1 MKPALFDYVRPESLS
16 DALALLRDDDS
27 ATIIAGGQSL
37 LPMLNLRV
45 TAAEKLIDISRLHSL
60 QATTDDGTTVSL
72 GALVTHA
79 AIEDG
84 LHRDAF
90 AGLLQRVAAKIAYR
104 AVRNMGTLGG
114 SLSLCDPSA
123 DWPACMLALNAS
135 AIVASAENG
144 EREIALDE
152 FLIDAYTTALEPGEL
167 LTRIDIPR
175 RPSAKWGVSKVTRK
189 SGAFADSL
197 AIAVLGD
204 DDRPTRVALT
214 GIASCA
220 RLLTRTSGLLD
231 EDRATNAAT
240 LADAIREDIVE
251 VHEDATPYQ
260 LRCHH
265 HTVSTAITEAQ
276 SWLK

>member
-16 DALALLRDDDS
+16 DALALLRDDEG
-27 ATIIAGGQSL
+27 ATVIAGGQSL

-45 TAAEKLIDISRLHSL
+45 TAAEKLVDISRLHAL
-60 QATTDDGTTVSL
+60 QGTNDDGTTVSV

-84 LHRDAF
+84 LHREAF
-90 AGLLQRVAAKIAYR
+90 NGLLQRVAAKIAYR

-123 DWPACMLALNAS
+123 DWPACLLALDASVIAAS
-135 AIVASAENG
+135 ADDG
-144 EREIALDE
+144 EREIAMEE
-152 FLIDAYTTALEPGEL
+152 FLVDAYTTALESGEL
-167 LTRIDIPR
+167 LTRVVIPR
-175 RPSAKWGVSKVTRK
+175 RPMARWGVSKVTRK

-204 DDRPTRVALT
+204 GDLPTRVALT

-220 RLLTRTSGLLD
+220 RLLIRTSGILD
-231 EDRATNAAT
+231 EDREATAAT
-240 LADAIREDIVE
+240 LAEAIREDIVE
-251 VHEDATPYQ
+251 VHEDVTPYQ

-276 SWLK
+276 SWSK